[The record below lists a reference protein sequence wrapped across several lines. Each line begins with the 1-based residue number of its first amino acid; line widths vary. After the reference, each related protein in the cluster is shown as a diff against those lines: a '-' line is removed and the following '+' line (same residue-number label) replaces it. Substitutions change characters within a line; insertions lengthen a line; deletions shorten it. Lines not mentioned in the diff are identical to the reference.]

1 MKPVLAK
8 EEIPSEVLRFS
19 QHVIIIFKGL
29 TKRDTLISI
38 LEHLQAGMTIVL
50 GWGFLS
56 SMPVPCLAFIA
67 EEIKALET
75 CL

>member
-1 MKPVLAK
+1 MKPVL
-8 EEIPSEVLRFS
+8 EEIPSEVPRFS
-19 QHVIIIFKGL
+19 QHVIIMFKGL
-29 TKRDTLISI
+29 TKRDTLITI
-38 LEHLQAGMTIVL
+38 RERLQASMTIVL

-56 SMPVPCLAFIA
+56 SMPVPYLAFIA

>member
-8 EEIPSEVLRFS
+8 EEIPSEVPRFS
-19 QHVIIIFKGL
+19 QHVNIIFKGL
-29 TKRDTLISI
+29 TERDTLITMP
-38 LEHLQAGMTIVL
+38 EHLQAGRTVVSGL
-50 GWGFLS
+50 GFVS
-56 SMPVPCLAFIA
+56 SMPVPYLAFIA